1 MNLIKKNN
9 YLSLYSSAG
18 IGCFGF
24 KKNNF
29 DCIATVEIIS
39 KRLQIQKFNKICDD
53 DEGYINDD
61 ISKIETKNKIF
72 NIVTKYKKINN
83 ISEIDVVIATP
94 PCQGISV
101 ANHKKKDE
109 LKRNSLIVDSFVITK
124 EIRPKFFLFENVQNF
139 LKTICTNNDGE
150 LMTIKESLN
159 KILLSDY
166 FISSKKINLCNFG
179 SNSSRTRTLILGCRR
194 DLNEDPDDFFPDYI
208 KEKKISE
215 LISHL
220 PKLKKFGDIS
230 ENDIYHSFRNYDKKM
245 LPWIKDLK
253 QGQGA
258 FENKNKNKI
267 PHRIING
274 RVIINQNKNGDKYKR
289 VFWNQVAPC
298 VHTRNDILA
307 SQNTIHPKE
316 NRVFSIRELMIFM
329 SIPTNFVWT
338 NINSDD
344 LNKMNYQDKVNF
356 LKKNELNIRKC
367 IGEAVPTETFGMIAK
382 KISTNLKISRPKINS
397 LNKIKEIIIKNN
409 LKSHENI
416 KNFLRKNI
424 ENFDINFI
432 LKCLE
437 LSNQNKDDNSAYY
450 TDDFLVRDIINS
462 LPEIKKD
469 TSILEPSVGCGSFLF
484 QILKKYKDCKNKI
497 NIDLFDID
505 NNNLDYIK
513 IILKSVKISKN
524 IKINFYNEDFLK
536 FNFNKKYDLV
546 IGNPPFGKI
555 NNKKKLEDYIKNKI
569 TNKNTNQFIL
579 FLKKSIK
586 IGKVISLVLPKSFLS
601 APDYNEERKNIEN
614 LLIHK
619 IIDFGEKGFKGVKI
633 ETISITIEDKKR
645 IDNKINIF
653 SYINNSYNVLSK
665 NYIIDKKFPYWL
677 IYRNNFFDKMCG
689 KILFNKFNFFRDRQI
704 TKSLTGSKGKFRV
717 IKSRNIEDRKIINI
731 LGYDTFISKIDNLA
745 VSKFLNKKNLYIVP
759 NLSYYPRASRLP
771 NNSVVDGS
779 AAILIPKNSNE
790 INEEHLKF
798 FSTEE
803 FREFYRVARNFGTR
817 SLNIDKNSIFFWGLK
832 KHA

>member
-61 ISKIETKNKIF
+61 ISKIEAKNKIF

-83 ISEIDVVIATP
+83 ISEVDVVIATP

-159 KILLSDY
+159 KILLNNY

-274 RVIINQNKNGDKYKR
+274 RVVINQNKNGDKYKR

-329 SIPTNFVWT
+329 SIPTDFVWT

-382 KISTNLKISRPKINS
+382 KISNNLNISRPKINS

-424 ENFDINFI
+424 ENFDLNFI

-524 IKINFYNEDFLK
+524 IKINFFNEDFLK

-569 TNKNTNQFIL
+569 TTKNTNQFIL

-601 APDYNEERKNIEN
+601 APDYNEERENIEN

-633 ETISITIEDKKR
+633 ETISIIIEDKKT
-645 IDNKINIF
+645 INNKINIF

-704 TKSLTGSKGKFRV
+704 TKSLTRSKGKFRV
-717 IKSRNIEDRKIINI
+717 IKSRNIDDRKIINI

>member
-1 MNLIKKNN
+1 MNLIRKNN
-9 YLSLYSSAG
+9 YLSLFSSAG
-18 IGCFGF
+18 VGCFGF

-39 KRLQIQKFNKICDD
+39 KRLQIQKFNKICND

-72 NIVTKYKKINN
+72 NIVTKYKKKNN
-83 ISEIDVVIATP
+83 ISEVDVVIATP

-159 KILLSDY
+159 KILLSNY

-194 DLNEDPDDFFPDYI
+194 DLNEDPDDFFPNYI

-274 RVIINQNKNGDKYKR
+274 RVVINQNKNGDKYKR
-289 VFWNQVAPC
+289 VYWNQVAPC
-298 VHTRNDILA
+298 IHTRNDILA

-329 SIPTNFVWT
+329 SIPNDFVWT

-344 LNKMNYQDKVNF
+344 LNKMNYQNKVNF

-367 IGEAVPTETFGMIAK
+367 IGEAVPTETFSMIAK
-382 KISTNLKISRPKINS
+382 KISNNLNISRPKING
-397 LNKIKEIIIKNN
+397 LNKIKEIIKKNN

-416 KNFLRKNI
+416 KSFLRKNVK
-424 ENFDINFI
+424 NFDLNFI

-450 TDDFLVRDIINS
+450 TDDFLVRDIVNS
-462 LPEIKKD
+462 LPEINKD

-513 IILKSVKISKN
+513 IILKSLKISKN
-524 IKINFYNEDFLK
+524 IRINFYNEDFLK
-536 FNFNKKYDLV
+536 FEFNKKYDLI
-546 IGNPPFGKI
+546 IGNPPFGKLI
-555 NNKKKLEDYIKNKI
+555 NKKRLEDYIKNKI
-569 TNKNTNQFIL
+569 INKNVNQFIP
-579 FLKKSIK
+579 FLKKSLK
-586 IGKVISLVLPKSFLS
+586 IGKFISLVLPKSFLS

-614 LLIHK
+614 LLIYK

-633 ETISITIEDKKR
+633 ETIAIIIENKRTIN
-645 IDNKINIF
+645 NKINIF
-653 SYINNSYNVLSK
+653 SYIDNSYNILNK

-677 IYRNNFFDKMCG
+677 IYRNNFFDKMCE

-717 IKSRNIEDRKIINI
+717 IKSRNIKDRKIINI
-731 LGYDTFISKIDNLA
+731 LGYDTFINKIDNLV
-745 VSKFLNKKNLYIVP
+745 VSKFLNQKNLYVVP
-759 NLSYYPRASRLP
+759 NLSYYPRASKLP
-771 NNSVVDGS
+771 NNSIVDGS
-779 AAILIPKNSNE
+779 AAILIPKDNNE
-790 INEEHLKF
+790 INENHLKF

>member
-83 ISEIDVVIATP
+83 ISEVDVVIATP

-159 KILLSDY
+159 KILLSNY

-258 FENKNKNKI
+258 FENKNKDKI

-274 RVIINQNKNGDKYKR
+274 RIVINQNKNGDKYKR

-329 SIPTNFVWT
+329 SIPNDFVWT

-382 KISTNLKISRPKINS
+382 KISNNLNISRPKINS
-397 LNKIKEIIIKNN
+397 LNKIKEIIKKNN
-409 LKSHENI
+409 LKSHDNI
-416 KNFLRKNI
+416 KSFLRKNI
-424 ENFDINFI
+424 KNFDLNFI

-450 TDDFLVRDIINS
+450 TDDFLVRDIVNS
-462 LPEIKKD
+462 LPEINKD

-513 IILKSVKISKN
+513 IILKTLKISKN
-524 IKINFYNEDFLK
+524 IRINFYNEDFLK
-536 FNFNKKYDLV
+536 FQFNKKYDLI
-546 IGNPPFGKI
+546 IGNPPFGKLI
-555 NNKKKLEDYIKNKI
+555 NKKRLEDYIKNKI
-569 TNKNTNQFIL
+569 INKNINQFIP
-579 FLKKSIK
+579 FLKKSLK
-586 IGKVISLVLPKSFLS
+586 IGKFISLVLPKSFLS

-614 LLIHK
+614 LLIYK

-633 ETISITIEDKKR
+633 ETIAIIIENKRTIN
-645 IDNKINIF
+645 NKINIF
-653 SYINNSYNVLSK
+653 SYIDNSYNILNK

-677 IYRNNFFDKMCG
+677 IYRNNFFDKMCE

-717 IKSRNIEDRKIINI
+717 IKSRNIKDRKIINI
-731 LGYDTFISKIDNLA
+731 LGYDTFINKIDNLV
-745 VSKFLNKKNLYIVP
+745 VSKFLNQKNLYVVP
-759 NLSYYPRASRLP
+759 NLSYYPRASKLP
-771 NNSVVDGS
+771 NNSIVDGS
-779 AAILIPKNSNE
+779 AAILIPKDNNE
-790 INEEHLKF
+790 INENHLKF

>member
-61 ISKIETKNKIF
+61 ISKIEAKNKIF

-83 ISEIDVVIATP
+83 ISEVDVVIATP

-159 KILLSDY
+159 KILLNNY

-267 PHRIING
+267 PHRMING
-274 RVIINQNKNGDKYKR
+274 RVVINQNKNGDKYKR

-329 SIPTNFVWT
+329 SIPTDFVWT

-382 KISTNLKISRPKINS
+382 KISNNLNISRPKINS

-424 ENFDINFI
+424 ENFDLNFI

-524 IKINFYNEDFLK
+524 IKINFFNEDFLK

-569 TNKNTNQFIL
+569 TTKNTNQFIL

-601 APDYNEERKNIEN
+601 APDYNEERENIEN

-633 ETISITIEDKKR
+633 ETISIIIEDKKT
-645 IDNKINIF
+645 INNKINIF

-704 TKSLTGSKGKFRV
+704 TKSLTRSKGKFRV
-717 IKSRNIEDRKIINI
+717 IKSRNIDDRKIINI

>member
-1 MNLIKKNN
+1 MNLIRKNN
-9 YLSLYSSAG
+9 YLSLFSSAG
-18 IGCFGF
+18 VGCFGF

-39 KRLQIQKFNKICDD
+39 KRLQIQKFNKICND

-72 NIVTKYKKINN
+72 NIVTKYKKKNN
-83 ISEIDVVIATP
+83 ISEVDVVIATP

-159 KILLSDY
+159 KILLSNY

-194 DLNEDPDDFFPDYI
+194 DLNEDPDDFFPNYI

-274 RVIINQNKNGDKYKR
+274 RVVINQNKNGDKYKR
-289 VFWNQVAPC
+289 VYWNQVAPC
-298 VHTRNDILA
+298 IHTRNDILA

-329 SIPTNFVWT
+329 SIPNDFVWT

-344 LNKMNYQDKVNF
+344 LNKMNYQNKVNF

-367 IGEAVPTETFGMIAK
+367 IGEAVPTETFSMIAK
-382 KISTNLKISRPKINS
+382 KISNNLNISRPKING
-397 LNKIKEIIIKNN
+397 LNKIKEIIKKNN

-416 KNFLRKNI
+416 KSFLRKNVK
-424 ENFDINFI
+424 NFDLNFI

-450 TDDFLVRDIINS
+450 TDDFLVRDIVNS
-462 LPEIKKD
+462 LPEINKD

-513 IILKSVKISKN
+513 IILKSLKISKN
-524 IKINFYNEDFLK
+524 IRINFYNEDFLK
-536 FNFNKKYDLV
+536 FEFNKKYDLI
-546 IGNPPFGKI
+546 IGNPPFGKLI
-555 NNKKKLEDYIKNKI
+555 NKKRLEDYIKNKI
-569 TNKNTNQFIL
+569 INKNVNQFIP
-579 FLKKSIK
+579 FLKKSLK
-586 IGKVISLVLPKSFLS
+586 IGKFISLVLPKSFLS

-614 LLIHK
+614 LLIYK

-633 ETISITIEDKKR
+633 ETIAIIIENKRTIN
-645 IDNKINIF
+645 NKINIF
-653 SYINNSYNVLSK
+653 SYIDNSYNILNK

-677 IYRNNFFDKMCG
+677 IYRNNFFDKMCE

-717 IKSRNIEDRKIINI
+717 IKSRNIKDRKIINI
-731 LGYDTFISKIDNLA
+731 LGYDTFINKIDNLV
-745 VSKFLNKKNLYIVP
+745 VSKFLNQKNLYVVP
-759 NLSYYPRASRLP
+759 NLSYYPRASKLP
-771 NNSVVDGS
+771 NNSIVDGS
-779 AAILIPKNSNE
+779 AAILIPKDNNE
-790 INEEHLKF
+790 INEDHLKF

>member
-1 MNLIKKNN
+1 MNLKKNN
-9 YLSLYSSAG
+9 YLSLFSSAG
-18 IGCFGF
+18 VGCFGF

-29 DCIATVEIIS
+29 DCIATVEIIY
-39 KRLQIQKFNKICDD
+39 KRLQIQKFNKICDN

-72 NIVTKYKKINN
+72 NVVSKYKKINN
-83 ISEIDVVIATP
+83 ISEVDVVIATP

-101 ANHKKKDE
+101 ANHKKKNE
-109 LKRNSLIVDSFVITK
+109 LKRNSLIVDSFIITK
-124 EIRPKFFLFENVQNF
+124 EIHPKFFLFENVQNF
-139 LKTICTNNDGE
+139 LTTICTNNDGE

-159 KILLSDY
+159 KILFSNY

-194 DLNEDPDDFFPDYI
+194 DLNENPDNFFPNYI

-258 FENKNKNKI
+258 FENKKKNKI

-274 RVIINQNKNGDKYKR
+274 RVVINQNKNGDKYKR
-289 VFWNQVAPC
+289 VYWNQVAPC

-307 SQNTIHPKE
+307 SQNTIHPEE

-329 SIPTNFVWT
+329 SIPTDFVWT

-344 LNKMNYQDKVNF
+344 LNKMNYENKVDF

-367 IGEAVPTETFGMIAK
+367 IGEAVPTETFSMIAK
-382 KISTNLKISRPKINS
+382 KISNNLNISRPKIDN
-397 LNKIKEIIIKNN
+397 LNKIKEIIKKNN
-409 LKSHENI
+409 LKSHANI
-416 KNFLRKNI
+416 ESFLKKNVKNFDLNV
-424 ENFDINFI
+424 I

-437 LSNQNKDDNSAYY
+437 LSNQNKNDNSAYY
-450 TDDFLVRDIINS
+450 TDDFLVRDIVNS
-462 LPEIKKD
+462 LPEINKD
-469 TSILEPSVGCGSFLF
+469 TFILEPSVGCGSFLF

-505 NNNLDYIK
+505 ENNLDYIK
-513 IILKSVKISKN
+513 IILKSLKIPEN
-524 IKINFYNEDFLK
+524 IRINFYNEDFLK
-536 FNFNKKYDLV
+536 FKFNKKYDLV
-546 IGNPPFGKI
+546 IGNPPFGKLI
-555 NNKKKLEDYIKNKI
+555 NKNRLEDYIKNKI
-569 TNKNTNQFIL
+569 IYKNINQFIP
-579 FLKKSIK
+579 FLKKTLK

-614 LLIHK
+614 LSISK

-633 ETISITIEDKKR
+633 ETIALIIENKRTIN
-645 IDNKINIF
+645 NKINIF
-653 SYINNSYNVLSK
+653 SYINNSYNIFNK

-677 IYRNNFFDKMCG
+677 IYRNNFFDKMCE

-717 IKSRNIEDRKIINI
+717 IKSRNIKDREIINI
-731 LGYDTFISKIDNLA
+731 LGYDTFINKIDNLA
-745 VSKFLNKKNLYIVP
+745 VSKFLNQKNLYVVP
-759 NLSYYPRASRLP
+759 NLSYYPRASKLP
-771 NNSVVDGS
+771 SNSIVDGS
-779 AAILIPKNSNE
+779 AAILIPKDNNE
-790 INEEHLKF
+790 INENHLKF

-803 FREFYRVARNFGTR
+803 FREFYRIARNFGTR

>member
-1 MNLIKKNN
+1 MNLKKNN
-9 YLSLYSSAG
+9 YLSLFSSAG
-18 IGCFGF
+18 VGCFGF

-29 DCIATVEIIS
+29 DCIATVEIIY
-39 KRLQIQKFNKICDD
+39 KRLQIQKFNKICDN

-72 NIVTKYKKINN
+72 NVVSKYKKINN
-83 ISEIDVVIATP
+83 ISEVDVVIATP

-101 ANHKKKDE
+101 ANHKKKNE
-109 LKRNSLIVDSFVITK
+109 LKRNSLIVDSFIITK
-124 EIRPKFFLFENVQNF
+124 EIHPKFFLFENVQNF
-139 LKTICTNNDGE
+139 LTTICTNNDGE

-159 KILLSDY
+159 KILFSNY

-194 DLNEDPDDFFPDYI
+194 DLNENPDNFFPNYI

-258 FENKNKNKI
+258 FENKKKNKI

-274 RVIINQNKNGDKYKR
+274 RVVINQNKNGDKYKR
-289 VFWNQVAPC
+289 VYWNQVAPC

-307 SQNTIHPKE
+307 SQNTIHPEE

-329 SIPTNFVWT
+329 SIPTDFVWT

-344 LNKMNYQDKVNF
+344 LNKMNYENKVDF

-367 IGEAVPTETFGMIAK
+367 IGEAVPTETFSMIAK
-382 KISTNLKISRPKINS
+382 KISNNLNISRPKIDN
-397 LNKIKEIIIKNN
+397 LNKIKEIIKKNN
-409 LKSHENI
+409 LKSHANI
-416 KNFLRKNI
+416 KSFLKKNVK
-424 ENFDINFI
+424 NFDLNVI

-437 LSNQNKDDNSAYY
+437 LSNQNKNDNSAYY
-450 TDDFLVRDIINS
+450 TDDFLVRDIVNS
-462 LPEIKKD
+462 LPEINKD
-469 TSILEPSVGCGSFLF
+469 TFILEPSVGCGSFLF

-505 NNNLDYIK
+505 ENNLDYIK
-513 IILKSVKISKN
+513 IILKSLKIPEN
-524 IKINFYNEDFLK
+524 IRINFYNEDFLK
-536 FNFNKKYDLV
+536 FKFNKKYDLV
-546 IGNPPFGKI
+546 IGNPPFGKLI
-555 NNKKKLEDYIKNKI
+555 NKNRLEDYIKNKI
-569 TNKNTNQFIL
+569 IYKNINQFIP
-579 FLKKSIK
+579 FLKKTLK

-614 LLIHK
+614 LSISK

-633 ETISITIEDKKR
+633 ETIALIIENKRTIN
-645 IDNKINIF
+645 NKINIF
-653 SYINNSYNVLSK
+653 SYINNSYNIFNK

-677 IYRNNFFDKMCG
+677 IYRNNFFDKMCE

-717 IKSRNIEDRKIINI
+717 IKSRNIKDREIINI
-731 LGYDTFISKIDNLA
+731 LGYDTFINKIDNLA
-745 VSKFLNKKNLYIVP
+745 VSKFLNQKNLYVVP
-759 NLSYYPRASRLP
+759 NLSYYPRASKLP
-771 NNSVVDGS
+771 SNSIVDGS
-779 AAILIPKNSNE
+779 AAILIPKDNNE
-790 INEEHLKF
+790 INENHLKF

-803 FREFYRVARNFGTR
+803 FREFYRIARNFGTR

>member
-9 YLSLYSSAG
+9 YLSLFSSAG
-18 IGCFGF
+18 VGCFGF

-39 KRLQIQKFNKICDD
+39 KRLQIQKFNKICND

-83 ISEIDVVIATP
+83 VSEVDVVIATP

-109 LKRNSLIVDSFVITK
+109 LKRNSLIVDSFIITK

-159 KILLSDY
+159 KILLSNY

-194 DLNEDPDDFFPDYI
+194 DLNEDPDDFFPNYI

-274 RVIINQNKNGDKYKR
+274 RVVINQNKNGDKYKR
-289 VFWNQVAPC
+289 VYWNQVAPC

-329 SIPTNFVWT
+329 SIPNDFVWT

-344 LNKMNYQDKVNF
+344 LNKMNYQNKVNF

-367 IGEAVPTETFGMIAK
+367 IGEAVPTETFSMIAK
-382 KISTNLKISRPKINS
+382 KISNNLNISKPKINS
-397 LNKIKEIIIKNN
+397 LNKIKEIIKKNN
-409 LKSHENI
+409 LKYHENI
-416 KNFLRKNI
+416 KSFLRKNVK
-424 ENFDINFI
+424 NFDLNFI

-437 LSNQNKDDNSAYY
+437 LSNQNKENNSAYY
-450 TDDFLVRDIINS
+450 TDDFLVRDIVNS
-462 LPEIKKD
+462 LPEINKD

-513 IILKSVKISKN
+513 IILKSLKISKN

-536 FNFNKKYDLV
+536 FEFNKKYDLI
-546 IGNPPFGKI
+546 IGNPPFGKLI
-555 NNKKKLEDYIKNKI
+555 NKKRLEDYIKNKI
-569 TNKNTNQFIL
+569 INKNINQFIP
-579 FLKKSIK
+579 FLKKSLR
-586 IGKVISLVLPKSFLS
+586 IGKFISLVLPKSLLS
-601 APDYNEERKNIEN
+601 APDYNEERKNMEN
-614 LLIHK
+614 LLIYK

-633 ETISITIEDKKR
+633 ETIAIIIENKR
-645 IDNKINIF
+645 TIDNKVNIF
-653 SYINNSYNVLSK
+653 SYINNSYNILNK

-677 IYRNNFFDKMCG
+677 IYRNNFFDKMCE

-717 IKSRNIEDRKIINI
+717 IKSRNIKDRKIINI
-731 LGYDTFISKIDNLA
+731 LGYDTFINKIDNLV
-745 VSKFLNKKNLYIVP
+745 VSKFLNQKNLYVVP
-759 NLSYYPRASRLP
+759 NLSYYPRASKLP
-771 NNSVVDGS
+771 NNSIVDGS
-779 AAILIPKNSNE
+779 AAILIPKDNNE
-790 INEEHLKF
+790 INENHLKF

>member
-18 IGCFGF
+18 VGCFGF

-29 DCIATVEIIS
+29 NCIATVEIIS

-61 ISKIETKNKIF
+61 ISKIQTKNKIF
-72 NIVTKYKKINN
+72 NIVTKYKKNNN
-83 ISEIDVVIATP
+83 ISEVDVVIATP

-109 LKRNSLIVDSFVITK
+109 LKRNSLIVDSFIITK
-124 EIRPKFFLFENVQNF
+124 EILPKFFLFENVQNF
-139 LKTICTNNDGE
+139 LKTICTNNDGK
-150 LMTIKESLN
+150 LMTIQESLN
-159 KILLSDY
+159 KILLSNY

-220 PKLKKFGDIS
+220 PKLEKFGDIS

-274 RVIINQNKNGDKYKR
+274 KVVINQNKNGDKYKR

-329 SIPTNFVWT
+329 SIPNDFVWT

-367 IGEAVPTETFGMIAK
+367 IGEAVPTETFSMIAK
-382 KISTNLKISRPKINS
+382 KISNNLNISRPKINS

-424 ENFDINFI
+424 KNFDINFI

-513 IILKSVKISKN
+513 IILKSLKISKN

-546 IGNPPFGKI
+546 IGNPPFEKI
-555 NNKKKLEDYIKNKI
+555 NNKKKLEDYFKNKI
-569 TNKNTNQFIL
+569 INKNTNQFIL

-586 IGKVISLVLPKSFLS
+586 VGKVISLVLPKSFLS

-633 ETISITIEDKKR
+633 ETISIIIENKKT

-653 SYINNSYNVLSK
+653 SYINNSYNVFSK

-689 KILFNKFNFFRDRQI
+689 KILFNKFDFFRDRQI

-717 IKSRNIEDRKIINI
+717 IKSRNIDDRKIINI
-731 LGYDTFISKIDNLA
+731 LGYDTFINKIDNLA

-803 FREFYRVARNFGTR
+803 FREFYKVARNFGTR

>member
-1 MNLIKKNN
+1 MNSIKKNN

-72 NIVTKYKKINN
+72 NIVNKYKKINN
-83 ISEIDVVIATP
+83 ISEVDVVIATP
-94 PCQGISV
+94 PCQGLSV

-159 KILLSDY
+159 KILLSNY

-208 KEKKISE
+208 KGKKINE
-215 LISHL
+215 LITHL
-220 PKLKKFGDIS
+220 PNLKKFGDIS

-274 RVIINQNKNGDKYKR
+274 KVVINQNKNGDKYKR

-329 SIPTNFVWT
+329 SIPNDFVWT
-338 NINSDD
+338 NKNSDD
-344 LNKMNYQDKVNF
+344 LNKMSYQDKVNF

-367 IGEAVPTETFGMIAK
+367 IGEAVPTETFSMIAK
-382 KISTNLKISRPKINS
+382 KISNNLNISRPKINS

-409 LKSHENI
+409 LKSHDNI

-424 ENFDINFI
+424 KNFDINFI

-513 IILKSVKISKN
+513 IILKSLKISKN

-586 IGKVISLVLPKSFLS
+586 VGKVISLVLPKSFLS

-633 ETISITIEDKKR
+633 ETISIIIENKKTIN
-645 IDNKINIF
+645 NKINIF
-653 SYINNSYNVLSK
+653 SYINNSYNVFSK

-689 KILFNKFNFFRDRQI
+689 KILFNKFDFFRDRQI

-717 IKSRNIEDRKIINI
+717 IKSRNIDDRKIINI
-731 LGYDTFISKIDNLA
+731 LGYDTFINKIDNLA

-803 FREFYRVARNFGTR
+803 FREFYKVARNFGTR

>member
-83 ISEIDVVIATP
+83 ISEVDVVIATP

-159 KILLSDY
+159 KILLNNY

-267 PHRIING
+267 PHRMING
-274 RVIINQNKNGDKYKR
+274 RVVINQNKNGDKYKR

-329 SIPTNFVWT
+329 SIPTDFVWT

-382 KISTNLKISRPKINS
+382 KISNNLNISRPKINS

-424 ENFDINFI
+424 ENFDLNFI

-524 IKINFYNEDFLK
+524 IKINFFNEDFLK

-569 TNKNTNQFIL
+569 TTKNTNQFIL

-601 APDYNEERKNIEN
+601 APDYNEERENIEN

-633 ETISITIEDKKR
+633 ETISIIIEDKKT
-645 IDNKINIF
+645 INNKINIF

-704 TKSLTGSKGKFRV
+704 TKSLTRSKGKFRV
-717 IKSRNIEDRKIINI
+717 IKSRNIDDRKIINI

>member
-18 IGCFGF
+18 VGCFGF

-29 DCIATVEIIS
+29 NCIATVEIIS

-61 ISKIETKNKIF
+61 ISKIQTKNKIF
-72 NIVTKYKKINN
+72 NIVTKYKKNNN
-83 ISEIDVVIATP
+83 ISEVDVVIATP

-109 LKRNSLIVDSFVITK
+109 LKRNSLIVDSFIITK
-124 EIRPKFFLFENVQNF
+124 EILPKFFLFENVQNF
-139 LKTICTNNDGE
+139 LKTICTNNDGK
-150 LMTIKESLN
+150 LMTIQESLN
-159 KILLSDY
+159 KILLSNY

-220 PKLKKFGDIS
+220 PKLEKFGDIS

-274 RVIINQNKNGDKYKR
+274 KVVINQNKNGDKYKR

-329 SIPTNFVWT
+329 SIPNDFVWT

-367 IGEAVPTETFGMIAK
+367 IGEAVPTETFSMIAK
-382 KISTNLKISRPKINS
+382 KISNNLNISRPKINS

-424 ENFDINFI
+424 KNFDINFI

-484 QILKKYKDCKNKI
+484 QILKKYKHCKNKI

-513 IILKSVKISKN
+513 IILKSLKISKN

-546 IGNPPFGKI
+546 IGNPPFEKI
-555 NNKKKLEDYIKNKI
+555 NNKKKLEDYFKNKI
-569 TNKNTNQFIL
+569 INKNTNQFIL

-586 IGKVISLVLPKSFLS
+586 VGKVISLVLPKSFLS

-633 ETISITIEDKKR
+633 ETISIIIENKKT

-653 SYINNSYNVLSK
+653 SYINNSYNVFSK

-689 KILFNKFNFFRDRQI
+689 KILFNKFDFFRDRQI

-717 IKSRNIEDRKIINI
+717 IKSRNIDDRKIINI
-731 LGYDTFISKIDNLA
+731 LGYDTFINKIDNLA

-803 FREFYRVARNFGTR
+803 FREFYKVARNFGTR

>member
-9 YLSLYSSAG
+9 YLSLFSSAG
-18 IGCFGF
+18 VGCFGF

-39 KRLQIQKFNKICDD
+39 KRLQIQKFNKICND

-83 ISEIDVVIATP
+83 VSEVDVVIATP

-101 ANHKKKDE
+101 ANHKKRDE
-109 LKRNSLIVDSFVITK
+109 LKRNSLIVDSFIITK

-159 KILLSDY
+159 KILLSNY

-194 DLNEDPDDFFPDYI
+194 DLNEDPDDFFPNYI

-274 RVIINQNKNGDKYKR
+274 RVVINQNKNGDKYKR
-289 VFWNQVAPC
+289 VYWNQVAPC

-329 SIPTNFVWT
+329 SIPNDFVWT

-344 LNKMNYQDKVNF
+344 LNKMNYQNKVNF

-367 IGEAVPTETFGMIAK
+367 IGEAVPTETFSMIAK
-382 KISTNLKISRPKINS
+382 KISNNLNISKPKINS
-397 LNKIKEIIIKNN
+397 LNKINEIIKKNN
-409 LKSHENI
+409 LKYHENI
-416 KNFLRKNI
+416 KSFLRKNVK
-424 ENFDINFI
+424 NFDLNFI

-437 LSNQNKDDNSAYY
+437 LSNQNKENNSAYY
-450 TDDFLVRDIINS
+450 TDDFLVRDIVNS
-462 LPEIKKD
+462 LPEINKD

-513 IILKSVKISKN
+513 IILKSLKISKN
-524 IKINFYNEDFLK
+524 IRINFYNEDFLK
-536 FNFNKKYDLV
+536 FEFNKKYDLI
-546 IGNPPFGKI
+546 IGNPPFGKLT
-555 NNKKKLEDYIKNKI
+555 NKKRLEDYIKNKI
-569 TNKNTNQFIL
+569 INKNINQFIP
-579 FLKKSIK
+579 FLKKSLR
-586 IGKVISLVLPKSFLS
+586 IGKFISLVLPKSFLS
-601 APDYNEERKNIEN
+601 APDYNEERKNMEN
-614 LLIHK
+614 LLIYK

-633 ETISITIEDKKR
+633 ETIAIIIENKRTIN
-645 IDNKINIF
+645 NKVNIF
-653 SYINNSYNVLSK
+653 SYINNSYNILNK

-677 IYRNNFFDKMCG
+677 IYRNNFFDKMCE

-717 IKSRNIEDRKIINI
+717 IKSRNIKDRKIINI
-731 LGYDTFISKIDNLA
+731 LGYDTFINKIDNLV
-745 VSKFLNKKNLYIVP
+745 VSKFLNQKNLYVVP
-759 NLSYYPRASRLP
+759 NLSYYPRASKLP
-771 NNSVVDGS
+771 NNSIVDGS
-779 AAILIPKNSNE
+779 AAILIPKDNNE
-790 INEEHLKF
+790 INENHLKF